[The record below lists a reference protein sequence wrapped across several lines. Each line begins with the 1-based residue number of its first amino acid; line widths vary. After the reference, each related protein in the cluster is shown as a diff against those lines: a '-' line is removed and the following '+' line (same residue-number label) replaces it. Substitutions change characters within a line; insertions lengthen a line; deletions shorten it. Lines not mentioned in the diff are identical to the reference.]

1 MERPGVRPQ
10 CDQRLL
16 LDQRREVQRYRAA
29 SGRPARDLRYPD
41 RLQILIGGEGGAAGR
56 SPFSPPFCDRPP
68 AGIRNGAAGPPLPSP
83 APACPPPPPPPPVP
97 PLPGPRPPH
106 RTTPRSRNSV
116 AHHVLPRAPPPPQNK
131 HN

>member
-56 SPFSPPFCDRPP
+56 SPFSPPFCDRLH
-68 AGIRNGAAGPPLPSP
+68 AGIRNGAAGQLLLALDQDRKRVVKGKRVFVRVDVGGRRLIKKTSESKTMY
-83 APACPPPPPPPPVP
+83 
-97 PLPGPRPPH
+97 L
-106 RTTPRSRNSV
+106 TE
-116 AHHVLPRAPPPPQNK
+116 
-131 HN
+131 